1 MAFNIT
7 LEQVQE
13 FFATHFEG
21 IGEFVYKTA
30 HDEARDLELIE
41 VHFLLNGDDV
51 AYFVDEESDLQRA
64 QMRFVELIM
73 KHRKPE

>member
-1 MAFNIT
+1 MTKLT

-21 IGEFVYKTA
+21 EFVYKTA
-30 HDEARDLELIE
+30 YDEARDLELIE

-51 AYFVDEESDLQRA
+51 AYFIDEESDLQRA